1 MKAAS
6 VHGGGAT
13 LDNTS
18 CRLGLRGQYGPD
30 GMVKLSGLDGAK
42 SPDDMNPSS
51 SASQSDRTD
60 EERGDVSL
68 DMVLR

>member
-1 MKAAS
+1 MKAVS

-13 LDNTS
+13 LFNTS
-18 CRLGLRGQYGPD
+18 CKLGRRGQYGPD
-30 GMVKLSGLDGAK
+30 GMVKLNGLEGAK

-51 SASQSDRTD
+51 SASQSERTD

-68 DMVLR
+68 DVVLR